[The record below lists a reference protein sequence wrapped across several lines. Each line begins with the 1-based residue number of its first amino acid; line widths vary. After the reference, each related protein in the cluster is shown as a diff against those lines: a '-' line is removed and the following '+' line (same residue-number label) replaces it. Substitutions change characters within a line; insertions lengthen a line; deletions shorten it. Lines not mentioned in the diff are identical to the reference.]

1 MADSHTHPAAGA
13 DASRGFGTRA
23 VHLGIEP
30 DPITGAISPSIG
42 QTSTYVQDGTQSP
55 KAAGFEYS
63 RSANPTR
70 SLLQRHIAGLEE
82 GAHGFSF
89 ASGLAAS
96 DAILRT
102 VLAGGGHVVVGN
114 DAYGG
119 TFRLLERVWSRFGV
133 GMTAVDLRD
142 LAAVRGVLAHLS
154 TRARTENGLLLW
166 AESPS
171 NPLLQ
176 VVDLAALAAAGH
188 EHGATVVVDNTF
200 ASPYLQR
207 PLSLGADVVLHSASK
222 YLSGHSDLVGGALV
236 VDDADL
242 AERIGFVQNAVG
254 AVSGPMDC
262 WLTIRGLKTLA
273 LRMDRH
279 CDNAEKVAAYLD
291 GHDAV
296 ATVHYPGLAAHPQ
309 HELARRQ
316 MRRFGG
322 MVSLQLAGGAA
333 AARRLAESTTIFL
346 LAESLGGV
354 ESLIEHPDDMTHL
367 ALRGT
372 PRAVSEDL
380 VRLSVGIEDADDLI
394 SDLDQALARL

>member
-1 MADSHTHPAAGA
+1 MADSHTQPTGA
-13 DASRGFGTRA
+13 EESRGFGTRA

-30 DPITGAISPSIG
+30 DPVTGAISPAIV
-42 QTSTYVQDGTQSP
+42 QTSTYIQDGTQSP

-70 SLLQRHIAGLEE
+70 SLLQRHIAGLED
-82 GAHGFSF
+82 GSYGFSF

-96 DAILRT
+96 DAILRV
-102 VLAGGGHVVVGN
+102 VLAGGGHVVVGS

-119 TFRLLERVWSRFGV
+119 TFRLIEQVWGRFGV
-133 GMTAVDLRD
+133 SMTAVDLRD
-142 LAAVRGVLAHLS
+142 LAAVHEALTGLS
-154 TRARTENGLLLW
+154 GAAGDALLW
-166 AESPS
+166 VESPS

-176 VVDLAALAAAGH
+176 VVDLAALAAVGH
-188 EHGATVVVDNTF
+188 EHNATVVVDNTF

-207 PLSLGADVVLHSASK
+207 PLNLGADVVLHSASK

-236 VDDADL
+236 LNDADL

-279 CDNAEKVAAYLD
+279 CDNAERVAEFLA

-296 ATVHYPGLAAHPQ
+296 AAVHYPGLSDHPQ
-309 HELARRQ
+309 HELAAQQ

-322 MVSLQLAGGAA
+322 MVSLQLRDGAA
-333 AARRLAESTTIFL
+333 AARKFAESTGVFL

-380 VRLSVGIEDADDLI
+380 VRLSVGIEDAEDLI
-394 SDLDQALARL
+394 ADLDQALGQL

>member
-1 MADSHTHPAAGA
+1 MVDSHPQPAHEA

-30 DPITGAISPSIG
+30 DPITGAISPAIV

-55 KAAGFEYS
+55 KVAGFEYS

-102 VLAGGGHVVVGN
+102 VLAGGGYVVVGN

-119 TFRLLERVWSRFGV
+119 TFRLIGQVWSRFGV
-133 GMTAVDLRD
+133 AMTAVDLRD
-142 LAAVRGVLAHLS
+142 LAAVREAFSSLS
-154 TRARTENGLLLW
+154 GEAGEVLLW
-166 AESPS
+166 VESPS

-176 VVDLAALAAAGH
+176 VVDLAALAAVGH
-188 EHGATVVVDNTF
+188 QYGAIVVVDNTF
-200 ASPYLQR
+200 ASPYLQQ

-236 VDDADL
+236 VNDDEL
-242 AERIGFVQNAVG
+242 AERIGFIQNAVG

-262 WLTIRGLKTLA
+262 WLAIRGLKTLA

-279 CDNAEKVAAYLD
+279 CDNAEKVAEFLSR
-291 GHDAV
+291 HEAV
-296 ATVHYPGLAAHPQ
+296 AAVHYPGLADHPQ
-309 HELARRQ
+309 HELAGRQ

-322 MVSLQLAGGAA
+322 MMSLQLIGGAE
-333 AARRLAESTTIFL
+333 AARKLAESTRIFL

-367 ALRGT
+367 AVRGT
-372 PRAVSEDL
+372 PRAVADDL
-380 VRLSVGIEDADDLI
+380 VRLSVGIEDAEDLI
-394 SDLDQALARL
+394 ADLQQALSSV

>member
-1 MADSHTHPAAGA
+1 MPDSYPHHAAGA
-13 DASRGFGTRA
+13 DVTRGFGTRA

-30 DPITGAISPSIG
+30 DPITGAISPSIV
-42 QTSTYVQDGTQSP
+42 QTSTFVQDGTQSP
-55 KAAGFEYS
+55 KPAGFEYS

-70 SLLQRHIAGLEE
+70 SLLQRHVAGLE
-82 GAHGFSF
+82 GGVHGFSF

-96 DAILRT
+96 DAILR
-102 VLAGGGHVVVGN
+102 VALADGGHVLVGH

-119 TFRLLERVWSRFGV
+119 TFRLIEQVWSRFGV
-133 GMTAVDLRD
+133 TTTTVDLRD
-142 LAAVRGVLAHLS
+142 HAAVEDALAALSHEASGGVL
-154 TRARTENGLLLW
+154 LW
-166 AESPS
+166 VESPS

-176 VVDLAALAAAGH
+176 VVDIAALAAAGH
-188 EHGATVVVDNTF
+188 EYGATVVVDNTF

-207 PLSLGADVVLHSASK
+207 PLQLGADVVLHSASK

-236 VDDADL
+236 VDDAGL

-254 AVSGPMDC
+254 AVSGPLDC

-273 LRMDRH
+273 LRMDKH
-279 CDNAEKVAAYLD
+279 CDNAERVARFLD

-296 ATVHYPGLAAHPQ
+296 SAVHYPGLPGHPQ
-309 HELARRQ
+309 HELAGRQ

-333 AARRLAESTTIFL
+333 AARRLAESTKIFL

-394 SDLDQALARL
+394 ADLDQALARL

>member
-1 MADSHTHPAAGA
+1 MVDSYPQPAHGA
-13 DASRGFGTRA
+13 DTSRGFGTRA

-30 DPITGAISPSIG
+30 DPITGAISPAIV

-82 GAHGFSF
+82 GSHGFSF

-119 TFRLLERVWSRFGV
+119 TFRLIEQVWSRFGV
-133 GMTAVDLRD
+133 AMTGVDLRD
-142 LAAVRGVLAHLS
+142 LAAVREAFSQLS
-154 TRARTENGLLLW
+154 REAGEVLLW
-166 AESPS
+166 VESPS

-176 VVDLAALAAAGH
+176 VVDLAALAAVGH
-188 EHGATVVVDNTF
+188 EYGATVVVDNTF
-200 ASPYLQR
+200 ASPYLQQ
-207 PLSLGADVVLHSASK
+207 PLRLGADVVLHSASK
-222 YLSGHSDLVGGALV
+222 YLSGHSDLVGGVLV
-236 VDDADL
+236 VNDDDL
-242 AERIGFVQNAVG
+242 AEQIGFLQNAVG

-279 CDNAEKVAAYLD
+279 CDNAEKVAEFLSR
-291 GHDAV
+291 HETV
-296 ATVHYPGLAAHPQ
+296 AAVHYPGLPDHPQ
-309 HELARRQ
+309 HELASRQ

-322 MVSLQLAGGAA
+322 MISLQLAGGVK
-333 AARRLAESTTIFL
+333 AARKLAESTRIFL

-367 ALRGT
+367 AVRGT
-372 PRAVSEDL
+372 PRAVSDDL
-380 VRLSVGIEDADDLI
+380 VRLSVGIEDADDLLA
-394 SDLDQALARL
+394 DLQQALSSL